1 MKYEQAAESNVNPT
15 PPPPTCNTNPPT
27 RRREPKHRG
36 HTCPDCFF
44 RSEHLVRHLRI
55 HTGEKPYPC
64 PHAPCHRRFARSD
77 ELARHQKVHAKKQK
91 KTAKRATRQPDPRGR
106 KRTTR
111 VEHTTTPAAEP
122 DHTTVIHTR
131 GTRAPVVR
139 DVELEQRA
147 GPQDEWGDKEGGLT
161 TTPLEFLYPSP
172 TVDINHNPPSYY
184 DNSTAYNYDYAHLA
198 PTTSVLPPPPSPSA
212 TTAQDFFWPLIAPD
226 CEYPFVSPHH
236 PPAGYLA
243 WPDLW
248 TSDLLLPPADVGVM
262 MVVWPTAEAQ
272 S

>member
-15 PPPPTCNTNPPT
+15 PPPPTNNTNPPT

-36 HTCPDCFF
+36 HTCPDCG
-44 RSEHLVRHLRI
+44 R
-55 HTGEKPYPC
+55 GK
-64 PHAPCHRRFARSD
+64 
-77 ELARHQKVHAKKQK
+77 
-91 KTAKRATRQPDPRGR
+91 GR

-111 VEHTTTPAAEP
+111 VEHTTAEP

-131 GTRAPVVR
+131 GTRAPVAR
-139 DVELEQRA
+139 DAELEHRA
-147 GPQDEWGDKEGGLT
+147 GAYDEWGDKEGGLT

-184 DNSTAYNYDYAHLA
+184 DNSTAYDYDYAHLA
-198 PTTSVLPPPPSPSA
+198 PTASVLPPSPSA
-212 TTAQDFFWPLIAPD
+212 TTAQDFFWPLITPD
-226 CEYPFVSPHH
+226 CEYPFVAPHH
-236 PPAGYLA
+236 NPAGYLA

-262 MVVWPTAEAQ
+262 MVVWPAAEAQ